1 MASQTNPREERDP
14 HDPPTKKSADKILIV
29 GIGAGLGRVL
39 ARRLARDHEVV
50 GVDRQR
56 ISAKLQISRS
66 TESTRETE
74 GSRMSFAPSYR
85 VA

>member
-1 MASQTNPREERDP
+1 MASQTNTREERDP
-14 HDPPTKKSADKILIV
+14 HDPPTKKSADKILVV
-29 GIGAGLGRVL
+29 GVGAGLGRV
-39 ARRLARDHEVV
+39 LARDHEVV